1 MKTLQFNQY
10 ERLKLFVPPVY
21 NSLLR
26 SEQNFGAEVVTR
38 HYTDVDLVLNQ
49 KRIDDSMIASIVQG
63 WRTSSPSDTSKFSDE
78 QLISSI
84 KSRHLQSASEI
95 QSWLNYI
102 DAQAGNI
109 IDEMKQNQPSE
120 PSPSEPSPAE
130 PAPTELVQS

>member
-1 MKTLQFNQY
+1 MKTSKFNQY

-26 SEQNFGAEVVTR
+26 SEQKLGDEVITR
-38 HYTDVDLVLNQ
+38 HFTDVDLVLNQ
-49 KRIDDSMIASIVQG
+49 KRIDDSMLATIVQG
-63 WRTSSPSDTSKFSDE
+63 WRSSSPTDTSKFTDE

-109 IDEMKQNQPSE
+109 IDDIRQNQPTE
-120 PSPSEPSPAE
+120 PAPAE
-130 PAPTELVQS
+130 PAPSEPVQS